1 MPHNLLLTDEE
12 WRSLSAESRHKLN
25 VLIDKVYMLVG
36 ETAGMNHRWAK
47 AKLIEM
53 GLENADATP

>member
-1 MPHNLLLTDEE
+1 MPQLLLTDEE

-25 VLIDKVYMLVG
+25 VLIQQVYTLIG

-53 GLENADATP
+53 GLEDVGETP